1 MALSSSLNLSP
12 GTRFLILCGFCMI
25 FPATIF
31 FAVSTQLSDTFGMVY
46 PIAAPISHLT
56 SIVTNAR
63 FYTFFGLPKYT
74 LVAGMILL
82 MAVEAWSFHGT
93 GWSPSRWNPT
103 LAASYLVWPNAPP
116 TFDIFILS
124 FVIAFVLVHIV
135 LALVIRRINNTDGM
149 EAFEKITQDFQDMT
163 PATRRVGPWPRDRE
177 LYDAM
182 KVVLTGIQNVWL
194 KFYLALTG
202 RGRETRL
209 PYDEG
214 FIQDM
219 AAPFPVEEIEVR
231 ITMSSTP

>member
-1 MALSSSLNLSP
+1 
-12 GTRFLILCGFCMI
+12 MI

-31 FAVSTQLSDTFGMVY
+31 FAISMLLSGTFGMAY

-56 SIVTNAR
+56 SIFINAR
-63 FYTFFGLPKYT
+63 FYTFFRLPKYT

-82 MAVEAWSFHGT
+82 MAVEAWSFHGI
-93 GWSPSRWNPT
+93 GWFPSMES
-103 LAASYLVWPNAPP
+103 ASYLVWPNAPP
-116 TFDIFILS
+116 TFAIFILS

-135 LALVIRRINNTDGM
+135 LALVIRRINNINDM
-149 EAFEKITQDFQDMT
+149 EAFEKITQDFQDVT

-182 KVVLTGIQNVWL
+182 KVMLTGIQNARL

-202 RGRETRL
+202 RDREIHL

-214 FIQDM
+214 FIQDVT
-219 AAPFPVEEIEVR
+219 APFPAEDIEVR
-231 ITMSSTP
+231 ITMSSTIVHEL